1 MAQKTCTESQA
12 GLPDKKIWV
21 DERYDSYER
30 FFDHN
35 WARRFLGLSQGK
47 TFDPAALDLCTD
59 WKGAASNASMPWL
72 LIFTLQSFH
81 RGYMQRN
88 EPFWRRLTIAIRR
101 HIIGNKSISLSNR
114 QRKKLAGIID
124 GLGLQVQNEMS
135 QRPPELSAEQLWRDY
150 LTVPEFN
157 LALWSSQRICYGAI
171 YHAYENFLREFA
183 SIKKPQLRDA
193 LAKISKVKD
202 ALADIL
208 GKATTYKLLE
218 ENDVVI
224 ARLVRNALA
233 HNGGRAS
240 HKLLAMQHPLRIE
253 EGVVQIMAPDVRQLF
268 DLLKKKVMLLA
279 EQAPSDLR

>member
-12 GLPDKKIWV
+12 GPPDKKIWV
-21 DERYDSYER
+21 DERYASYER
-30 FFDHN
+30 FFDHD
-35 WARRFLGLSQGK
+35 WARRFLEVSQG
-47 TFDPAALDLCTD
+47 TRFNPAALDLCAD

-81 RGYMQRN
+81 KGYMQRN
-88 EPFWRRLTIAIRR
+88 EPFWRRLTIAIRQ

-114 QRKKLAGIID
+114 QRKKLAGVID
-124 GLGLQVQNEMS
+124 GLGLQVQHEMS
-135 QRPPELSAEQLWRDY
+135 QRPPELSAEQVWRDY
-150 LTVPEFN
+150 LTIPEFN

-193 LAKISKVKD
+193 RAKIIKVKN

-208 GKATTYKLLE
+208 GKATAYELLE
-218 ENDVVI
+218 ENGVVI

-240 HKLLAMQHPLRIE
+240 TELLSLRPALMIE
-253 EGVVQIMAPDVRQLF
+253 RCVIQIMAPDVRQLV
-268 DLLKKKVMLLA
+268 DLLKKKVMLVA
-279 EQAPSDLR
+279 EQAPTGLR